1 MKSEII
7 CPKCNSTFT
16 SKKHLKDGVNDF
28 FSFINQ
34 ISQRR
39 FRPIF
44 SNEKN
49 KSTLDSSNIIVCPR
63 CGFEFHD
70 RGYRLFGILSP
81 SMVEIL
87 LIVFIIILFIA
98 FPMYILIRDLMK

>member
-1 MKSEII
+1 MKSKII
-7 CPKCNSTFT
+7 CPKCNSTFS
-16 SKKHLKDGVNDF
+16 SKKHLKDGVTGF
-28 FSFINQ
+28 FSFIGQ

-44 SNEKN
+44 SNENN
-49 KSTLDSSNIIVCPR
+49 KTAIDSSNIIICPK
-63 CGFEFHD
+63 CGFEFPD
-70 RGYRLFGILSP
+70 KDYRLFGILSP
-81 SMVEIL
+81 SMAKVL